1 MVKKILLVALAAT
14 LLMMVP
20 LSRVLADSNGTSFTV
35 TIVNNS
41 TKSINNF
48 RVADFDAGDY
58 SVDLLG
64 SSQTIAPGDSASLT
78 FSDYRGYCNFRVKI
92 TTFPAG
98 HIPGASPSYSVLHHN
113 FCDYPTITVVDDNS

>member
-20 LSRVLADSNGTSFTV
+20 LSRVLADSNGTSFTI

-41 TKSINNF
+41 TKNINNF

-78 FSDYRGYCNFRVKI
+78 FSDYRGYC
-92 TTFPAG
+92 TFG
-98 HIPGASPSYSVLHHN
+98 
-113 FCDYPTITVVDDNS
+113 